1 MTTLDSYITLGRS
14 GLRVSPYCL
23 GTMTFGEDHG
33 WGASV
38 AESEAMLD
46 TYLDRGG
53 NFVDTANVYTG
64 GHSEQILGDAFAA
77 RPGLRD
83 RVVLASKFFANL
95 DPGNPNGGGTGR
107 KALLDAVRNS
117 LQRLRTDYLDIYWI
131 HNWDARTPLEETLR
145 TLDDLVTAGT
155 IRYVGF
161 SDLPAWVCSRAQT
174 FAELRGWSPAVA
186 LQLEYSLLERTVE
199 GELIPMARELGMG
212 VMPWSPLRNGYLTGK
227 HARGSAAAR
236 GGIVAGPTDAEWEV
250 IDVLAQV
257 ATDAHTTMAAAALA
271 WVRKR
276 PGVAS
281 TVIGAR
287 SVAQLQANLD
297 SLALELS
304 NAQVEQLNEAS
315 TPSLSFPAD
324 NNARFGPILA
334 FGGMTIDGVAI
345 PSRSIAAEPAAR

>member
-33 WGASV
+33 WGASP

-46 TYLDRGG
+46 LYLDRGG

-64 GHSEQILGDAFAA
+64 GHSEAILGDLLAG
-77 RPGLRD
+77 RPGRRD
-83 RVVLASKFFANL
+83 RLVLASKFFANL
-95 DPGNPNGGGTGR
+95 WPGDPNGGGTGR
-107 KALLDAVRNS
+107 KALLGALHDS
-117 LQRLRTDYLDIYWI
+117 LRRLRTDYLDIYWI
-131 HNWDARTPLEETLR
+131 HNWDRSVPIEETLR
-145 TLDDLVTAGT
+145 TLDDLVRAGT

-161 SDLPAWVCSRAQT
+161 SDLPAWVCAQGQT
-174 FAELRGWSPAVA
+174 LAMLRDWSPAIA
-186 LQLEYSLLERTVE
+186 LQAEYSLLERTVE
-199 GELIPMARELGMG
+199 GELVPMAQALGMG

-236 GGIVAGPTDAEWEV
+236 GGIVPGPTDAEWDV

-257 ATDAHTTMAAAALA
+257 AADADTTMAAAALA
-271 WVRKR
+271 WVRNR

-281 TVIGAR
+281 TLIGAR
-287 SVAQLQANLD
+287 SVQQLAGNLD

-304 NAQVEQLNEAS
+304 ADQRARLDSVSA
-315 TPSLSFPAD
+315 PSLNFPAA
-324 NNARFGPILA
+324 NNARFGPLLA
-334 FGGMTIDGVAI
+334 FGGMTVDGVDYAAT
-345 PSRSIAAEPAAR
+345 SIAA